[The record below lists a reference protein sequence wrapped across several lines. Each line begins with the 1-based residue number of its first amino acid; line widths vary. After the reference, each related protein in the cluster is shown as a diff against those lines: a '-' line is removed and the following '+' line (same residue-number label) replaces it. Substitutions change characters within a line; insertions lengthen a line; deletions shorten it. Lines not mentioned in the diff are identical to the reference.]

1 MGEVERRVN
10 SQFSLVKFKMFAEQL
25 NGGEKP
31 DCILISR
38 TTGARFMD
46 TNHADRINI
55 GLDIINALCTF
66 NGVCAPIFVDNAE
79 GVNALIPVQSQLVK
93 LTVTTD
99 KELII
104 K

>member
-1 MGEVERRVN
+1 
-10 SQFSLVKFKMFAEQL
+10 MFQQQM

-38 TTGARFMD
+38 ATGARFMD
-46 TNHADRINI
+46 TNNADKINI
-55 GLDIINALCTF
+55 GLDIINTLCEF

-79 GVNALIPVQSQLVK
+79 AINRLLPVNSQLIK